1 MVAPS
6 AESAIARVSS
16 GRRARRM
23 LEILELVS
31 ERGTISLAE
40 LSDTL
45 DISAPTARRD
55 LSDLADQQLLLRTHG
70 GAAALERGQELP
82 VALRDTRY
90 QEAKRAIAK
99 AGIRGKEAVLAIPAS
114 LTESQTASLPDNLT
128 EDELFV
134 QVQSEANRLFP
145 PSQNVNF
152 DYVVIGPSETEGG
165 IGVRVTATVSERVTE
180 RVTAAEMA
188 GLKAIVMD
196 VEENAIQ
203 RAMTHMLAVKPD
215 ATETETRDM
224 PVVAMFHLGGARSHA
239 LFYQGWKE
247 LYEQPMSGSG
257 DQLTQSISRLFS
269 LDLLKAEVKKRKNT
283 LPDEYRSQLLKP
295 SLETLAMEVGQ
306 AIQNFLST
314 SSVGRVD
321 EIVLSGGHASLLGV
335 QTAIQQQTQINTT
348 LANPFANMGAAKN
361 VNARY
366 LQRDL
371 PAYIVSAGL
380 ALRGLQ

>member
-1 MVAPS
+1 VRRGLLS
-6 AESAIARVSS
+6 GLLRRNIVGIDIGSS
-16 GRRARRM
+16 S
-23 LEILELVS
+23 VKVV
-31 ERGTISLAE
+31 E
-40 LSDTL
+40 LSANGSQGDFRL
-45 DISAPTARRD
+45 EKCASELIERSAV
-55 LSDLADQQLLLRTHG
+55 ADGNLVNIDAVG
-70 GAAALERGQELP
+70 NAL
-82 VALRDTRY
+82 
-90 QEAKRAIAK
+90 KRAIAK
-99 AGIRGKEAVLAIPAS
+99 AGIRSKDAVLAIPSS
-114 LTESQTASLPDNLT
+114 LTESQTVSLPDNLT

-134 QVQSEANRLFP
+134 QVESEANRLYP

-165 IGVRVTATVSERVTE
+165 IGVRVTATVSERVNE

-188 GLKAIVMD
+188 GLKPVVMD

-203 RAMTHMLAVKPD
+203 RAMTHMRAVKSD
-215 ATETETRDM
+215 ATETEMRDM
-224 PVVAMFHLGGARSHA
+224 PVVAMFHLGGAHSHA

-247 LYEQPMSGSG
+247 LYEQPLSGSG

-283 LPDEYRSQLLKP
+283 LPDEYRAQLLKP
-295 SLETLAMEVGQ
+295 SLETLAMEISQ
-306 AIQNFLST
+306 AIQNFMST

>member
-1 MVAPS
+1 MRRGLLSGLLRRNIVG
-6 AESAIARVSS
+6 IDIGSS
-16 GRRARRM
+16 S
-23 LEILELVS
+23 VKVV
-31 ERGTISLAE
+31 E
-40 LSDTL
+40 LSANGKQGDFRL
-45 DISAPTARRD
+45 EKCASELIERSAV
-55 LSDLADQQLLLRTHG
+55 ADGNLVNIDAVG
-70 GAAALERGQELP
+70 NAL
-82 VALRDTRY
+82 
-90 QEAKRAIAK
+90 KRAIAK

-114 LTESQTASLPDNLT
+114 LTESQTVSLPDNLT

-134 QVQSEANRLFP
+134 QVESEANRLFP

-215 ATETETRDM
+215 ASEIETRDM

-335 QTAIQQQTQINTT
+335 QTAIQQQMQINTT

>member
-1 MVAPS
+1 MRRGLLSGLLRRNIVG
-6 AESAIARVSS
+6 IDIGSS
-16 GRRARRM
+16 S
-23 LEILELVS
+23 VKVV
-31 ERGTISLAE
+31 E
-40 LSDTL
+40 LSANGKQGDFRL
-45 DISAPTARRD
+45 EKCASELIERSAV
-55 LSDLADQQLLLRTHG
+55 ADGNLVNIDAVG
-70 GAAALERGQELP
+70 SAL
-82 VALRDTRY
+82 
-90 QEAKRAIAK
+90 KRAIAK
-99 AGIRGKEAVLAIPAS
+99 AGIRSKDAVLAIPSS
-114 LTESQTASLPDNLT
+114 LTESQTVSLPDNLT

-134 QVQSEANRLFP
+134 QVESEANRLFP

-165 IGVRVTATVSERVTE
+165 VGVRVTATVSERVTE

-188 GLKAIVMD
+188 GLKPVVMD

-203 RAMTHMLAVKPD
+203 RAMTHMLAVKQD
-215 ATETETRDM
+215 ASETEMRDM
-224 PVVAMFHLGGARSHA
+224 PVVAMFHLGSARSHA

-247 LYEQPMSGSG
+247 LYEQPLSGSG

-295 SLETLAMEVGQ
+295 SLETLAMEISQ
-306 AIQNFLST
+306 AIQNFMST

>member
-1 MVAPS
+1 
-6 AESAIARVSS
+6 
-16 GRRARRM
+16 
-23 LEILELVS
+23 
-31 ERGTISLAE
+31 
-40 LSDTL
+40 
-45 DISAPTARRD
+45 
-55 LSDLADQQLLLRTHG
+55 
-70 GAAALERGQELP
+70 
-82 VALRDTRY
+82 
-90 QEAKRAIAK
+90 
-99 AGIRGKEAVLAIPAS
+99 
-114 LTESQTASLPDNLT
+114 
-128 EDELFV
+128 
-134 QVQSEANRLFP
+134 
-145 PSQNVNF
+145 
-152 DYVVIGPSETEGG
+152 
-165 IGVRVTATVSERVTE
+165 
-180 RVTAAEMA
+180 
-188 GLKAIVMD
+188 
-196 VEENAIQ
+196 
-203 RAMTHMLAVKPD
+203 MLAVKPD
-215 ATETETRDM
+215 ASEIETRDM